1 VSISAQVTFDA
12 ASPRAL
18 AEFWKVALHY
28 ETDAPPAPFETWPQ
42 ALEAWGLPA
51 DYDDANAIID
61 PTGQGPRLYFQR
73 VPEPKTAKNR
83 VHLDIGVGRGIEAAE
98 ERWAAVTAHVDRL
111 VEAGATVVDERRND
125 FGDHWMVMADPEG
138 NEFCVQ

>member
-1 VSISAQVTFDA
+1 M
-12 ASPRAL
+12 
-18 AEFWKVALHY
+18 
-28 ETDAPPAPFETWPQ
+28 
-42 ALEAWGLPA
+42 
-51 DYDDANAIID
+51 
-61 PTGQGPRLYFQR
+61 
-73 VPEPKTAKNR
+73 
-83 VHLDIGVGRGIEAAE
+83 HLDIGVGRGIEAAE

>member
-1 VSISAQVTFDA
+1 MGISAQVTFDA

-18 AEFWKVALHY
+18 AEFWKVALDY
-28 ETDAPPAPFETWPQ
+28 QTDPPPAPFATWPE
-42 ALEAWGLPA
+42 ALAAWGLPP
-51 DYDDANAIID
+51 DYDEANAIID
-61 PTGQGPRLYFQR
+61 PAGKGPRLYFQR

-83 VHLDIGVGRGIEAAE
+83 VHLDIGAGRGISSPE
-98 ERWAAVTAHVDRL
+98 EHWAAVTAHVQRL
-111 VEAGATVVDERRND
+111 VEAGASVVDERRNN